1 MESGL
6 TNVGSLTPR
15 QHHIAL
21 LVGRGL
27 TNKEIARILGI
38 SEGVVKL
45 HVHKILAKLSVKNR
59 YGICLWLVS
68 STAVGEVDDGGG

>member
-27 TNKEIARILGI
+27 TNKEIARVLGI

-45 HVHKILAKLSVKNR
+45 HVNKILAKLGVKNR
-59 YGICLWLVS
+59 YGIIRWLVS
-68 STAVGEVDDGGG
+68 STPVGEVEGGGG